1 MACQDI
7 FKCSLDQFSLLL
19 NCSFQLTNPFKGT
32 FLVKMQEILR
42 NARITVMWMKRE
54 GLVCF

>member
-7 FKCSLDQFSLLL
+7 FKCSLDQFSLLP
-19 NCSFQLTNPFKGT
+19 CPFQLTNPFKGT

-42 NARITVMWMKRE
+42 NARITIT
-54 GLVCF
+54 